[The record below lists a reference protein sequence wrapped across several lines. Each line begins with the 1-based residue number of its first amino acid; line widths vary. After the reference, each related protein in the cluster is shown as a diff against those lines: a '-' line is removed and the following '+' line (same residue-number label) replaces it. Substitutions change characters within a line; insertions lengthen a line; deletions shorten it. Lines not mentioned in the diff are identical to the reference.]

1 MQGLQGPNGRGAGG
15 RREGSSLPGLT
26 RQGGKHTVTLQR
38 PKEDMI
44 AGPVTVRPGRH
55 GHGCAQACQT
65 VRAGPLAALAGL
77 GVTV

>member
-26 RQGGKHTVTLQR
+26 RQGGKHTLQLER

-44 AGPVTVRPGRH
+44 AGPVRPGRH

-65 VRAGPLAALAGL
+65 VRAGPLALAGL